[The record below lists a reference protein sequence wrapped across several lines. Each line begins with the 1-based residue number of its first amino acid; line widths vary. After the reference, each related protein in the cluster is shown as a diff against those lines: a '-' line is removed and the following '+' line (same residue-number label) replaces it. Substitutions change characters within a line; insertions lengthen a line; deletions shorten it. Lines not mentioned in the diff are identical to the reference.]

1 MPSQDAAEQM
11 QSQSIIIIHP
21 GSQNLRIGRAS
32 DLSPHLILHAVAR
45 RRLWNGKS
53 YEDQLLPPS
62 IQPSEQALKEMEDAR
77 LQVSHVLQS
86 CLQSNGNRRYATP
99 PQQVA
104 AFNKRVQP
112 ETLGPSTETYI
123 KPEST
128 CNTIYGDE
136 ILHLDPT
143 LDFNVH
149 FPWRR
154 GDLNIHSGPG
164 GSLTGVLAD
173 LEAIW
178 TYAITNKLEIPTT
191 TFKHYRIVLIIPDI
205 YNRQYLKEL
214 TRMLLLK
221 MGFGGCFLVQDH
233 VAATFGAGLGYAC
246 VVDVGDQKT
255 SISCVEDAISH
266 RTTRVRL
273 NFGGADI
280 TQTFYWLLQKSSF
293 PFRQCNPT
301 NRIHALL
308 LHTLKEMF
316 CHVNLDVCGSQEKR
330 FVVRQPNQPTLQ
342 YTIQVGDEA
351 IVAPLSLFTPEL
363 FALTNSKQIH
373 TQERNV
379 GDPEDPHDEHY
390 LRETSRKKENLE
402 QTGFPEEQILEGG
415 EEDIVVD
422 NIETGPTYN
431 KEFVVPPQQIMGLD
445 QAVLQSIDRCPN
457 EDVKRKMYGCI
468 LIVGSGMKFNGVGK
482 WLQNRIAL
490 QTPYLYRSEQ
500 VDIITNPKDMDS
512 GATCWKGAAILSC
525 LESARELWVY
535 PAEFEKWGVKILR
548 EKAPFMW

>member
-1 MPSQDAAEQM
+1 MPIQEASEQM
-11 QSQSIIIIHP
+11 QSQSIIVIHP

-32 DLSPHLILHAVAR
+32 DLSPHVILHAVAR
-45 RRLWNGKS
+45 RRLPNGIR
-53 YEDQLLPPS
+53 YEDHILPPLA
-62 IQPSEQALKEMEDAR
+62 QLSEQTLRDMEEAR
-77 LQVSHVLQS
+77 LQVSHTLQS

-104 AFNKRVQP
+104 AFNRRVQP
-112 ETLGPSTETYI
+112 ETLGPSTEAYV
-123 KPEST
+123 KPEKE
-128 CNTIYGDE
+128 CNTVFGND
-136 ILHLDPT
+136 ILHLDPAA
-143 LDFNVH
+143 DFNIH

-154 GDLNIHSGPG
+154 GDLNIHPGPG

-178 TYAITNKLEIPTT
+178 NYAISTKLEIPLSTL
-191 TFKHYRIVLIIPDI
+191 KHYRAVLIIPDI
-205 YNRQYLKEL
+205 YNRFYLKEL

-246 VVDVGDQKT
+246 VIDVGDQKT

-273 NFGGADI
+273 NFGGSDI
-280 TQTFYWLLQKSSF
+280 TQTFYWLLQKSCF
-293 PFRQCNPT
+293 PFRHCNVM
-301 NRIHALL
+301 NRSHAILL
-308 LHTLKEMF
+308 QSLKEMF
-316 CHVNLDVCGSQEKR
+316 CHVNLDICGSQEKK
-330 FVVRQPNQPTLQ
+330 FTVMEPNEPVIQ

-351 IVAPLSLFTPEL
+351 VVAPLSMFTPEL
-363 FALTNSKQIH
+363 FSVTNSRGIH
-373 TQERNV
+373 TQERNM

-402 QTGFPEEQILEGG
+402 QSGLVEEQILEPG
-415 EEDIVVD
+415 EDDLVVD
-422 NIETGPTYN
+422 NIDTGTSYN
-431 KEFVVPPQQIMGLD
+431 KEFVVPPQQILGLD
-445 QAVLQSIDRCPN
+445 QAVLQSIDRCPS

-468 LIVGSGMKFNGVGK
+468 LIVGSGMKFHGISK

-500 VDIITNPKDMDS
+500 VYIITNAKEMDS
-512 GATCWKGAAILSC
+512 GMTCWKGAAILSC
-525 LESARELWVY
+525 LESAQELWVY

-548 EKAPFMW
+548 ERAPFMW